1 MKIASWVDGI
11 LQHQMKMQP
20 LETAV
25 ESKLQPLTG
34 IKAVVFDVYGT
45 LVISGSGDV
54 GSADTV
60 GRDSLICQTL
70 EEFDLLGE
78 LESLPN
84 AASLQRKIQ
93 QLNRERADQNCPNP
107 EVDIVEVWRQLL
119 AEAGWSFKPSQIQ
132 RVVRLAT
139 RYEALAN
146 PTWPMPGATQLL
158 QQLKQSGLA
167 LGIVSN
173 AQIFTPCL
181 VNNLFG
187 KTGLEEGGFSLDL
200 CVFSNRYRQ
209 AKPGPRL
216 FEVLLR
222 GLLSRGILPN
232 EAVYVGNDMLNDVWA
247 ASEAGLR
254 TVWFAGDRRS
264 CRPRQDD
271 SRCQGLSPDVV
282 LTDLMQL
289 PECLP
294 IS

>member
-60 GRDSLICQTL
+60 GRDSLIRQTL

-78 LESLPN
+78 LALVPN

-187 KTGLEEGGFSLDL
+187 QTGLEEGGFCLDL

-254 TVWFAGDRRS
+254 TGWFAGDRRS
-264 CRPRQDD
+264 CRLRQDD
-271 SRCQGLSPDVV
+271 SRCQGVSPAVV
-282 LTDLMQL
+282 LTDLLQL